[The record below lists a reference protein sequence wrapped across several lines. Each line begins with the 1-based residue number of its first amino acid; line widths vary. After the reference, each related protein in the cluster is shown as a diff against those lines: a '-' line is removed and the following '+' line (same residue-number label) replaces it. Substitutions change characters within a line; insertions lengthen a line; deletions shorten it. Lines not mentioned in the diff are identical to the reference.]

1 MFRPEFPPFSSCFK
15 LNLASKQR
23 ILVQRKNAEQHRKT
37 QKENVGKRSE
47 NEVCIA
53 ARSFFAVSTQLKHCM
68 LSTGLTSYRLN
79 YFPGL
84 SKKERESPITFFI
97 RKKTEKNKKK
107 AKKNKRK
114 QKKTKINRKKQKWKN
129 QSTFPFAAPASG
141 ERKAPQKTFANNSRA
156 ERISQRGRSNRKEK
170 K

>member
-1 MFRPEFPPFSSCFK
+1 MFRPELPPFASSFK
-15 LNLASKQR
+15 SNLASKRR
-23 ILVQRKNAEQHRKT
+23 ILVQRENAEQHRKT
-37 QKENVGKRSE
+37 QKGNVGKRSE

-68 LSTGLTSYRLN
+68 LSTGLTAYHLN

-97 RKKTEKNKKK
+97 RKKTEKNVFYT
-107 AKKNKRK
+107 KKNKKK
-114 QKKTKINRKKQKWKN
+114 QKKQKWEN
-129 QSTFPFAAPASG
+129 QSTSPFPAPASG
-141 ERKAPQKTFANNSRA
+141 KRKPPQKTFANNSRA
-156 ERISQRGRSNRKEK
+156 ERIFQKGRGNRKEK